1 MAERLANPQPGET
14 KLQTL
19 KHILMPAILL
29 GLTTNIR
36 VLGPLAAVL
45 AWLYFLILGKPRR
58 IWWFI
63 PYGLIAYSVMVIT
76 WPFLWANP
84 IGKFIDVVRFMSDNP
99 TQLRVFFY
107 GDIYRADALPGRYLP
122 TLMLIMLTE
131 PTWPLAIVGF
141 VIAVLKT
148 SHDQIRWQ
156 SLLPTLAWFAI
167 PFAYVLIR
175 QPPMY
180 DGFRHFLFILPPIF
194 VLAGIALQAA
204 FQKIQ
209 RVWLNVVLML
219 VVLLPAVFADIRLHP
234 YQYTYYNQFVGGTGA
249 AAKMYE
255 TDYWQTCYK
264 DAVEE
269 LAEQVAG
276 EPVNLYVKRE
286 FYIAAYYAPENITVD
301 SQDVPRKLIEPGDY
315 ILANSRANPNL
326 QRFSDPGKRVL
337 RVERDGAIFCI
348 IQRQ

>member
-1 MAERLANPQPGET
+1 
-14 KLQTL
+14 
-19 KHILMPAILL
+19 
-29 GLTTNIR
+29 
-36 VLGPLAAVL
+36 
-45 AWLYFLILGKPRR
+45 
-58 IWWFI
+58 
-63 PYGLIAYSVMVIT
+63 
-76 WPFLWANP
+76 
-84 IGKFIDVVRFMSDNP
+84 
-99 TQLRVFFY
+99 
-107 GDIYRADALPGRYLP
+107 
-122 TLMLIMLTE
+122 
-131 PTWPLAIVGF
+131 
-141 VIAVLKT
+141 
-148 SHDQIRWQ
+148 
-156 SLLPTLAWFAI
+156 
-167 PFAYVLIR
+167 
-175 QPPMY
+175 MY

-194 VLAGIALQAA
+194 MLAGIALQTV

-209 RVWLNVVLML
+209 HVWLNAILML
-219 VVLLPAVFADIRLHP
+219 VVLSPAVLADIRLHP

-264 DAVEE
+264 DAVEQ

-301 SQDVPRKLIEPGDY
+301 SQEVPRKLIEPGDY

-337 RVERDGAIFCI
+337 RAERDGAIFCI